1 MMISVRF
8 LKAEVWGGLVEK
20 EFQVLWRG
28 RKCFQ
33 RKSVSHSSSIWSW
46 IQLLFRSLIV
56 VLISYDQKTKFFV
69 WCWRIKDGYPRPLS
83 PKVSLENARPE
94 TVVARRNSLNSTLKF
109 SVCLLG
115 SFKNQFFKI
124 AWAQSQFR
132 VSWLFSVGRG
142 HYKRFRDW
150 SMCRGARLSQQQ
162 SKCHFFENGSFCPMT
177 PIVFE

>member
-69 WCWRIKDGYPRPLS
+69 FGWRIKDGYPRPLS

-115 SFKNQFFKI
+115 SFKNQFQNCLSPI
-124 AWAQSQFR
+124 SIPRQLTLLS
-132 VSWLFSVGRG
+132 GP
-142 HYKRFRDW
+142 
-150 SMCRGARLSQQQ
+150 GAL
-162 SKCHFFENGSFCPMT
+162 
-177 PIVFE
+177 